1 MKSPQDSSNPGRPAA
16 SRHEGDSEVTERL
29 VRAAKDGGA
38 ESFGVLYERIA
49 PALYTWADI
58 RIRPGVRALIEPGD
72 VVQEVWC
79 RALRSFDA
87 FDVENGSFRYWIFR
101 IAKNVLLEAVRKSS
115 SPAFRGQT
123 PGTTERLLMLN
134 QVPDVVTGVSLRL
147 SRQEELRRFQGW
159 VKDLDRTDRELLV
172 HHGLEGL
179 SHAQVGERL
188 QLGVEAVAKRW
199 QRLRERLE
207 QQALPREVLTVL
219 LD

>member
-1 MKSPQDSSNPGRPAA
+1 MKRPEDESAPG
-16 SRHEGDSEVTERL
+16 RHEGDSEVTERL

-38 ESFGVLYERIA
+38 ESFGGLYERIA

-72 VVQEVWC
+72 LVQEVWC
-79 RALRSFDA
+79 RALRA
-87 FDVENGSFRYWIFR
+87 FDTFDPEVTSFRYWIFR
-101 IAKNVLLEAVRKSS
+101 VAKNVLLEAVRKSGS
-115 SPAFRGQT
+115 SAYREQA
-123 PGTTERLLMLN
+123 PGTTTRMLLLN

-147 SRQEELRRFQGW
+147 SRQEELQRFQGW

-179 SHAQVGERL
+179 SHSQVGERL
-188 QLGVEAVAKRW
+188 QLGAEAVAKRW

-207 QQALPREVLTVL
+207 QQALPREVLAVL